1 MSSFIPL
8 WLAVAFFWLARVG
21 EVQGT
26 TVTPYLEQVSP
37 SPTIPII
44 FMGAYE
50 SSLSSL
56 TGISQ
61 ASHTPFL
68 LHVSALTASLYL
80 PNNLLC
86 RTM

>member
-1 MSSFIPL
+1 MSSFISL
-8 WLAVAFFWLARVG
+8 WLAVAFFCLARVG

-44 FMGAYE
+44 SMGAYE
-50 SSLSSL
+50 TSLSSL

-68 LHVSALTASLYL
+68 LRVSALPAPWSF
-80 PNNLLC
+80 PNNLL
-86 RTM
+86 RRAM